1 MVRNRHGATRDGNAG
16 SAHVQKDSML
26 HPAGPIDA
34 FPPPG
39 PIAEA
44 TASGLT
50 SEVCVVGAGITGL
63 VLGLALA
70 QAGLDVVIAGRLG
83 GPAPGRTVA
92 LLEGSIRLLEGL
104 GLWPDL
110 ADEAEPLRVMRIVD
124 DTGSLFRIPPV
135 NFPAEEIGRPWFGC
149 NIPNDVLLDR
159 LAAAARR
166 APGLRLVEQRVALT
180 RSGDG
185 SVAARLDDGRWIET
199 EVLAACDGRASPTRK
214 AAGIAARSWHYP
226 QAALTAIL
234 RHDAPHEGVSTEFH
248 TRQGPFTLVP
258 LPGRADA
265 PHRSSLVWVM
275 HPEEADRRAA
285 LDPTALASAIERQSR
300 RLLGRI
306 RVDGPVGRF
315 PIGGLVADRMAGPRL
330 ALVGEAAHAFPP
342 IGAQGLNLG
351 LRDVAALCGLVAA
364 AKRRRA
370 DLGSEAL
377 LGRYER
383 SRRGDVALRT
393 MGVDA
398 LNRSLLSGHAHVD
411 LIRGAGLLAL
421 GHIAPLRRA
430 AMRGGLM
437 ADG

>member
-1 MVRNRHGATRDGNAG
+1 
-16 SAHVQKDSML
+16 ML
-26 HPAGPIDA
+26 RPAGPTDA
-34 FPPPG
+34 IPPPD

-44 TASGLT
+44 TAAGLRT
-50 SEVCVVGAGITGL
+50 EVCVVGAGITGL

-70 QAGLDVVIAGRLG
+70 QAGIDVVVAGPPA

-92 LLEGSIRLLEGL
+92 LLEGSIRLLDRL

-110 ADEAEPLRVMRIVD
+110 AGEAEPLRIMRIVD

-135 NFPAEEIGRPWFGC
+135 SFRAEEIERPWFGC

-159 LAAAARR
+159 LAAAARLT
-166 APGLRLVEQRVALT
+166 PGLRLIDRRLALA
-180 RSGDG
+180 RPGDEPA
-185 SVAARLDDGRWIET
+185 AARFDDGRGIEV
-199 EVLAACDGRASPTRK
+199 ELLAACDGRGSPTRK
-214 AAGIAARSWHYP
+214 AAGITTRSWQYP
-226 QAALTAIL
+226 QDALTAIL
-234 RHDAPHEGVSTEFH
+234 RHDGPHDGVSTEFH

-275 HPEEADRRAA
+275 RPEEADRRAA
-285 LDPTALASAIERQSR
+285 LDPAALATAIERQSR
-300 RLLGRI
+300 RLLGG
-306 RVDGPVGRF
+306 VEVEGPVGRF

-351 LRDVAALCGLVAA
+351 LRDVAALSDLVVAA
-364 AKRRRA
+364 KGRRA
-370 DLGSEAL
+370 DLGGEAL

-393 MGVDA
+393 LGVDA
-398 LNRSLLSGHAHVD
+398 LNRSLLADHAPID
-411 LIRGAGLLAL
+411 LVRGMGLLAL

-437 ADG
+437 ADR